1 MHIGIPKEIKNHE
14 YRVALTPEGA
24 HDLIQAGHS
33 VSIETH
39 AGEAVGF
46 SDEAY
51 QSAGATI
58 VGTAAEAYAA
68 DLVVKVKEPQ
78 LSEVT
83 ALRSGQLLFCYLHLA
98 AAPELARDLM
108 DRGVTAIAYETV
120 STVSGA
126 LPLLLPMSNIAGR
139 LAPQMGA
146 LGLHKMHGGNGKL
159 IGGLPGVAPAHV
171 VIIGAGVVGMGA
183 TRVAV
188 GLGARVT
195 LIDRL
200 ADKLVQAEI
209 QFGARVETRFSSP
222 DAIADSLAQC
232 DIVVGAAQ
240 IPGRHAPRLIS
251 HALLKKMR
259 PGSVL
264 VDVAIDQGGVAE
276 TSRPTTH
283 SDPFFVVDGIV
294 HYCVTNMPGAV
305 ARSATDAL
313 THASLP
319 YILALA
325 EQGLAAADTAAELK
339 AGLQVHGGQI
349 THAGLAQDL
358 GVASLDL

>member
-24 HDLIQAGHS
+24 RDLIQAGHS

-83 ALRSGQLLFCYLHLA
+83 SLRSGQLLFCYLHLA
-98 AAPELARDLM
+98 AAPELARELM

-146 LGLHKMHGGNGKL
+146 LGLHKTHGGNGKL

-171 VIIGAGVVGMGA
+171 VVIGAGVVGMGA

-251 HALLKKMR
+251 QDLLKKMR

-283 SDPFFVVDGIV
+283 SDPFYVVDGIV

-325 EQGLAAADTAAELK
+325 EQGLAAAETAAELK

-358 GVASLDL
+358 GVESLDL

>member
-1 MHIGIPKEIKNHE
+1 MHIGIPREIKDHE

-24 HDLIQAGHS
+24 RELIQAGHTL
-33 VSIETH
+33 SIETQ
-39 AGEAVGF
+39 AGAAVGF
-46 SDEAY
+46 GDDTYRE
-51 QSAGATI
+51 AGAVI
-58 VGTAAEAYAA
+58 VDAAAEAYAA

-78 LSEVT
+78 RSEVA
-83 ALRSGQLLFCYLHLA
+83 ALHNGQLLFCYLHLA
-98 AAPELARDLM
+98 AAPDLARELM
-108 DRGVTAIAYETV
+108 TRGVTAIAYETV
-120 STVSGA
+120 STVTGA

-146 LGLHKMHGGNGKL
+146 LGLHKTHGGNGKL

-171 VIIGAGVVGMGA
+171 VVIGAGVVGMGA

-200 ADKLVQAEI
+200 TDKLIQAET

-222 DAIADSLAQC
+222 DAIADSLAQA
-232 DIVVGAAQ
+232 DIVIGAAQ

-251 HALLKKMR
+251 HVLLKKMR

-283 SDPFFVVDGIV
+283 SDPFFIVDDIV

-325 EQGLAAADTAAELK
+325 EQGLASADAAAELK
-339 AGLQVHGGQI
+339 AGLQVHAGQI
-349 THAGLAQDL
+349 MHAGLAQDL
-358 GVASLDL
+358 GLG

>member
-1 MHIGIPKEIKNHE
+1 MHIGIPREIKDHE

-24 HDLIQAGHS
+24 RELIQAGHAVS
-33 VSIETH
+33 VETH
-39 AGEAVGF
+39 AGAAVGF
-46 SDEAY
+46 SDDAY
-51 QSAGATI
+51 RVAGAAI
-58 VGTAAEAYAA
+58 VGSAAEAYAA

-98 AAPELARDLM
+98 AAPELARELM

-146 LGLHKMHGGNGKL
+146 LGLHKTHGGNGKL

-171 VIIGAGVVGMGA
+171 VVIGAGVVGMGA

-200 ADKLVQAEI
+200 ADKLVQAET

-264 VDVAIDQGGVAE
+264 VDVAIDQGGIAE

-283 SDPFFVVDGIV
+283 SNPFYVVDDIV

-339 AGLQVHGGQI
+339 AGLQVHAGQI

-358 GVASLDL
+358 GVESLDL

>member
-1 MHIGIPKEIKNHE
+1 MHIGIPREIKDHE

-24 HDLIQAGHS
+24 RELIQAGHTVS
-33 VSIETH
+33 VETH
-39 AGEAVGF
+39 AGAAVGF
-46 SDEAY
+46 SDDAY
-51 QSAGATI
+51 REAGAVI
-58 VGTAAEAYAA
+58 VDTAAEAYAA
-68 DLVVKVKEPQ
+68 ELVVKVKEPQ
-78 LSEVT
+78 RSEVA
-83 ALRSGQLLFCYLHLA
+83 ALHNGQLLFCYLHLA
-98 AAPELARDLM
+98 AAADLAHELM

-120 STVSGA
+120 STASGA

-146 LGLHKMHGGNGKL
+146 LGLHKTHGGNGKL

-171 VIIGAGVVGMGA
+171 VVIGAGVVGMGA

-200 ADKLVQAEI
+200 TDKLIQAET

-222 DAIADSLAQC
+222 DAIADSLEQA
-232 DIVVGAAQ
+232 DIVIGAAQ

-283 SDPFFVVDGIV
+283 SDPFFIVDDIV

-325 EQGLAAADTAAELK
+325 EQGLASADAAAELK
-339 AGLQVHGGQI
+339 AGLQVHAGQI
-349 THAGLAQDL
+349 MHAGLAQDL
-358 GVASLDL
+358 GLG